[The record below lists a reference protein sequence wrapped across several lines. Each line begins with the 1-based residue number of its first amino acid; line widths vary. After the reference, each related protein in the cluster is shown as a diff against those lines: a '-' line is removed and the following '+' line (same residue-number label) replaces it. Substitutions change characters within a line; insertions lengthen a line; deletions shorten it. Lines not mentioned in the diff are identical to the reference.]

1 VGLLDAVGG
10 KGDVGREVGRGW
22 DGGMINSCGG
32 VEGEVCAELKGM
44 LAEWGDGQ
52 GKYERGEGRRRRT
65 PWRVR

>member
-1 VGLLDAVGG
+1 MGLLEAVGG
-10 KGDVGREVGRGW
+10 KGDVGRKVGGGW

-52 GKYERGEGRRRRT
+52 GNQERGKGRRGRT